1 MSPSRFPVVVLLGF
15 FLLGF
20 FLFGLFFLLLGLCSS
35 DSLRRLRLLSL
46 CGQQAHGGFV
56 AAVEF
61 RSIGLT
67 RFQCSFSLGCGA
79 PSFRVGQQTPHR
91 NIAR

>member
-1 MSPSRFPVVVLLGF
+1 MGF

-20 FLFGLFFLLLGLCSS
+20 FLFGLFFLLLGLLFLGF
-35 DSLRRLRLLSL
+35 LRRLRLLSL

-61 RSIGLT
+61 RSIG
-67 RFQCSFSLGCGA
+67 
-79 PSFRVGQQTPHR
+79 
-91 NIAR
+91 